1 MPRISGLFGV
11 LILSMGVLSCG
22 GGGDNSVTPPPP
34 PPPPPA
40 CPANTFCLLAST
52 FSPTTLSVPAGTTVT
67 WKNDTGVP
75 HNVLW
80 NDAAGRSAAGAGD
93 GTGDIADASATH
105 TRKFVTAGTYGFH
118 CSIHAPGMTGT
129 LTVNP

>member
-1 MPRISGLFGV
+1 
-11 LILSMGVLSCG
+11 
-22 GGGDNSVTPPPP
+22 
-34 PPPPPA
+34 
-40 CPANTFCLLAST
+40 LAST